1 MATITQR
8 LAFLISANADQAIK
22 AFDKTAVAAEKEL
35 GKAGKSIDQLGG
47 QLTKFGAAGLA
58 AAGTL
63 GGGLFKLAQGAIED
77 QKSQALLAEQLRN
90 TANATDTQIASVEK
104 MIDATARATGV
115 ADDQLRPAMGNLVR
129 AFGDTEQATSV
140 LGTALDISAATGRD
154 LETVTIALGRAA
166 NGNVGALS
174 RLGIPLDENVKKSK
188 DFNAALQALNEQF
201 GGAAAARADT
211 YAGKLDRAKVAISE
225 AGEAIGTAFI
235 PVIEKSATFVANA
248 VNKLG
253 QFNDA
258 TGGLIGTLATF
269 GTVGLGAVSTMSL
282 VVGQAIKLRDRFGEV
297 DAETGKFTGNLTTLG
312 RVAVGGAGIIG
323 AAAAV
328 YAVYSQKKQEAEE
341 RTRKFT
347 EALGLEG
354 EQQREALGAL
364 AASDNKVKV
373 YIDSLNLLGLT
384 TADVTKE
391 TEGGKTAFDNIRQ
404 ALDVFTA
411 RQGLG
416 QVAADQ
422 FAEAIG
428 YQGELTVNQVNQIK
442 SLVKEV
448 DGMTS
453 ANKNAKLAQDA
464 VNVALGENVVAARL
478 SDEELKNLT
487 DTYKGFSD
495 AILRNEERVRDAQVA
510 KLIEQQAKREAEAE
524 ERRAKAAS
532 DFAKQVDELAGKL
545 ENKLAKALSTA
556 EQNAEKANTAYKNYR
571 DTISGSVSGV
581 VNLGNAQATA
591 EQNTRKLADAKIQ
604 EVDAQGKLNELLG
617 KQVDIDGKV
626 AAAQKKL
633 VDARMRPDSDKERAD
648 AIKDAEREL
657 NGLLEDQTGI
667 AKQVADARTDLATAT
682 KAVTDAEKAPLT
694 FADSLA
700 GQVTKAE
707 GFKTNLQ
714 KVLDLGGDQ
723 ALIDQLT
730 SAGADAG
737 NSIIQGILN
746 SSDPAA
752 TVDQLDKTLA
762 NVAAFAGAIG
772 TASAE
777 KFFGEG
783 VKLADQLL
791 AGVTEQLSKI
801 DVEALAKSKT
811 PLKALKRASRQFDSS
826 LGFLF
831 SENALNIPSLADG
844 GIVPARPGGTLV
856 RVGEG
861 GQDEAV
867 LPLPRSQGGSS
878 IVINVNAGL
887 GADGTQ
893 IGKQIVDEL
902 VAYQRRVGALP
913 IKVSM

>member
-22 AFDKTAVAAEKEL
+22 AFDKTAIAAEKEL

-129 AFGDTEQATSV
+129 AFGDTEKATSV

-188 DFNAALQALNEQF
+188 DFTAALQALNEQF

-225 AGEAIGTAFI
+225 AGESIGSAFI
-235 PVIEKSATFVANA
+235 PFVETSATALANA
-248 VNKLG
+248 INALG
-253 QFNDA
+253 QFNEK
-258 TGGLIGTLATF
+258 TGGAVGKLAAF
-269 GTVGLGAVSTMSL
+269 GTVGLGAVSTASL
-282 VVGQAIKLRDRFGEV
+282 IAGQMIKLRDRFGEV
-297 DAETGKFTGNLTTLG
+297 DAETGKLTGKLTTLG
-312 RVAVGGAGIIG
+312 RVVAVGSIGIG
-323 AAAAV
+323 AAALL
-328 YAVYSQKKQEAEE
+328 YADYTATKAKAEATTRDLADALRAEGDAQK
-341 RTRKFT
+341 T
-347 EALGLEG
+347 
-354 EQQREALGAL
+354 AL
-364 AASDNKVKV
+364 AKLLESKPGLIAGIDLTETLGVKFAALADKTSASSKRLDELSAILKTANGDDLN
-373 YIDSLNLLGLT
+373 IDLDKLNSLLGEGVNLT
-384 TADVTKE
+384 SDQAFQLRE
-391 TEGGKTAFDNIRQ
+391 TVKQLQ
-404 ALDVFTA
+404 AA
-411 RQGLG
+411 RT
-416 QVAADQ
+416 
-422 FAEAIG
+422 EI
-428 YQGELTVNQVNQIK
+428 VNQAFATQK
-442 SLVKEV
+442 
-448 DGMTS
+448 
-453 ANKNAKLAQDA
+453 ANEILS
-464 VNVALGENVVAARL
+464 ENVDVLRL
-478 SDEELKNLT
+478 TDEELKNLT

-591 EQNTRKLADAKIQ
+591 EENTRKLADAKIQ

-617 KQVDIDGKV
+617 KQVDIDGKIAV
-626 AAAQKKL
+626 AQKK
-633 VDARMRPDSDKERAD
+633 VTDAQMRPDSDKKKAD

-657 NGLLEDQTGI
+657 NALLEDQTGI

-772 TASAE
+772 TASAD

-811 PLKALKRASRQFDSS
+811 PLKALKRASKQFDSS